1 MIRLAEEKDFLQL
14 AHMRWEHKKEDDAT
28 YGEDNIKGIESD
40 EFIKEY
46 INFLKTESV
55 YKIFVMEKNEQI
67 IAAMFVTMIRKVP
80 KPNKKESYI
89 AYLTNV
95 YTLKEYRNQ
104 GVGTEML
111 SYIKNY
117 LKQNRCENIIVW
129 PSDKAIEWYVRNEFK
144 SENEI
149 LECEL

>member
-46 INFLKTESV
+46 IKEYINFLKTESV
-55 YKIFVMEKNEQI
+55 YKIFIMEKNEQI

-104 GVGTEML
+104 GVGTKML
-111 SYIKNY
+111 YY

-129 PSDKAIEWYVRNEFK
+129 PSDKAIDWYTRNGFK

>member
-1 MIRLAEEKDFLQL
+1 MIKLAQENDFVQL
-14 AHMRWEHKKEDDAT
+14 ANMRWEHNKEDDIT
-28 YGEDNIKGIESD
+28 YGEDNISGIDKD

-46 INFLKTESV
+46 VNFLKTESN
-55 YKIFVMEKNEQI
+55 YEIFIMKNDERI
-67 IAAMFVTMIRKVP
+67 VAAMYVTMVRKVP
-80 KPNKKESYI
+80 KPKKRESYI

-95 YTLKEYRNQ
+95 HTLKECRNQ
-104 GVGTEML
+104 GIGTEML

-129 PSDKAIEWYVRNEFK
+129 PSDRAIDWYTRNGIK
-144 SENEI
+144 LENEI

>member
-46 INFLKTESV
+46 INFLKKESV
-55 YKIFVMEKNEQI
+55 YKIFIMEKNEQI

-111 SYIKNY
+111 FFIKTY
-117 LKQNRCENIIVW
+117 
-129 PSDKAIEWYVRNEFK
+129 
-144 SENEI
+144 
-149 LECEL
+149 

>member
-46 INFLKTESV
+46 INFLKKESV
-55 YKIFVMEKNEQI
+55 YKIFIMEKNEQI

-111 SYIKNY
+111 FYIKKY
-117 LKQNRCENIIVW
+117 QKQNRCENIIVW
-129 PSDKAIEWYVRNEFK
+129 QIGRATC
-144 SENEI
+144 SER
-149 LECEL
+149 ECSVV

>member
-1 MIRLAEEKDFLQL
+1 
-14 AHMRWEHKKEDDAT
+14 MRWEHKKEDDAT
-28 YGEDNIKGIESD
+28 YGEDNITGID
-40 EFIKEY
+40 GYEFIEEY
-46 INFLKTESV
+46 VNFLKTESV
-55 YKIFVMEKNEQI
+55 YKIFIMEKNEQI

-95 YTLKEYRNQ
+95 YTLKRVQKSGNRNRHII
-104 GVGTEML
+104 L
-111 SYIKNY
+111 HKNY

-129 PSDKAIEWYVRNEFK
+129 PSDKAIDWYTRNGFK

>member
-1 MIRLAEEKDFLQL
+1 
-14 AHMRWEHKKEDDAT
+14 
-28 YGEDNIKGIESD
+28 
-40 EFIKEY
+40 
-46 INFLKTESV
+46 
-55 YKIFVMEKNEQI
+55 MEKNEQI

-111 SYIKNY
+111 FYIKNY

-129 PSDKAIEWYVRNEFK
+129 PSDKAIDWYARNGFK

-149 LECEL
+149 LECELQYGCIS

>member
-28 YGEDNIKGIESD
+28 YGEDNITGID
-40 EFIKEY
+40 GYEFIEEY
-46 INFLKTESV
+46 VNFLKTESV
-55 YKIFVMEKNEQI
+55 YKIFIMEKNEQI
-67 IAAMFVTMIRKVP
+67 IAAMFVTMIR
-80 KPNKKESYI
+80 SYI

-104 GVGTEML
+104 GIGTDIL

-129 PSDKAIEWYVRNEFK
+129 PSDKAIDWYTRNGFK

>member
-1 MIRLAEEKDFLQL
+1 
-14 AHMRWEHKKEDDAT
+14 
-28 YGEDNIKGIESD
+28 
-40 EFIKEY
+40 
-46 INFLKTESV
+46 
-55 YKIFVMEKNEQI
+55 MEKNEQI

-104 GVGTEML
+104 GVGTKML

-129 PSDKAIEWYVRNEFK
+129 PS
-144 SENEI
+144 
-149 LECEL
+149 EL

>member
-28 YGEDNIKGIESD
+28 YGEDNITGID
-40 EFIKEY
+40 GYEFIEEY
-46 INFLKTESV
+46 VNFLKTESV
-55 YKIFVMEKNEQI
+55 YKIFIMEKNEQI

-104 GVGTEML
+104 GIGTDIL
-111 SYIKNY
+111 SYIK
-117 LKQNRCENIIVW
+117 IT
-129 PSDKAIEWYVRNEFK
+129 
-144 SENEI
+144 
-149 LECEL
+149 

>member
-1 MIRLAEEKDFLQL
+1 MIRLVEEKDFLQL
-14 AHMRWEHKKEDDAT
+14 ANMRWEHKKEDDAI

-55 YKIFVMEKNEQI
+55 YKIFVMEKNKQI
-67 IAAMFVTMIRKVP
+67 IATMFVTMIRKVP

-95 YTLKEYRNQ
+95 YTLKEYRNH
-104 GVGTEML
+104 
-111 SYIKNY
+111 Y

>member
-14 AHMRWEHKKEDDAT
+14 AHMRWELKKEDDAI

-55 YKIFVMEKNEQI
+55 YKIFVMEKNKQI
-67 IAAMFVTMIRKVP
+67 IATMFVTMIRKVP

-111 SYIKNY
+111 SYIKNS